1 MSQFV
6 FENYEYDQQ
15 SGEASFYYSID
26 GTRQFKE
33 VITLQSATEY
43 DTRVFDEV
51 LFLAFILIGVSY
63 YKTFPAKEVR
73 FAVGAIDDWQSL
85 FLNHVYQEGLGQF
98 AAENNLTRDDLIHF
112 EPTATDTKTSL
123 SYEGRGILSLQ
134 SGGKDSLLTASLLQE
149 KGDDFT
155 SLYVSST
162 TTYPTLM
169 DTLSSDLIVVGR
181 TIDRDAL
188 RAAGADNGL
197 NGHIPVT
204 YVIMA
209 ISLLQAILA
218 NKKTILTSIG
228 HEGEEPREWIGD
240 LAVNHQWSKTWTA
253 EQLFSRYVTDYI
265 SSDIQIGSALR
276 RYSELRIGEL
286 FAEKAWAKYGHAF
299 SSCNLANYTQG
310 ADNSTL
316 RWCGECPK
324 CANSYLLFAP
334 FIEPDELKS
343 LFGGQDLF
351 VKPLLIDTF
360 KGLLSIDGVPKPFE
374 CVGETDELRYAY
386 HARKSGYESLPFDVP
401 PANFDYRQEYP
412 LQEWARHI
420 V

>member
-1 MSQFV
+1 MSQFI
-6 FENYEYDQQ
+6 FESYEYDQQ
-15 SGEASFYYSID
+15 SGEALFRYSID
-26 GTRQFKE
+26 GTRQFEE
-33 VITLQSATEY
+33 VITLQRTEEY
-43 DTRVFDEV
+43 DTRVFNEA

-63 YKTFPAKEVR
+63 YKTFPAQEAH
-73 FAVGAIDDWQSL
+73 FATGAIDGWQAM

-98 AAENNLTRDDLIHF
+98 AAENSLTRDDLIHF
-112 EPTATDTKTSL
+112 EATAADTKVSL
-123 SYEGRGILSLQ
+123 PYQGEGILSLQ

-155 SLYVSST
+155 SVYVSST
-162 TTYPTLM
+162 TTYPSLM
-169 DTLSSDLIVVGR
+169 DTLSSDLIVVSR
-181 TIDRDAL
+181 TIDRVAL
-188 RAAGADNGL
+188 RAAGTDNGL
-197 NGHIPVT
+197 NGHVPIT
-204 YVIMA
+204 YIVMA
-209 ISLLQAILA
+209 ISLLQAVLA

-240 LAVNHQWSKTWTA
+240 LAVNHQWSKTWSA
-253 EQLFSRYVTDYI
+253 EQLFSHYVANYV
-265 SSDIQIGSALR
+265 SPDIQIGSALR

-286 FAEKAWAKYGHAF
+286 FAEKAWAKYGHSF

-324 CANSYLLFAP
+324 CANSYLLFVP

-351 VKPLLIDTF
+351 AKPLLTDTF
-360 KGLLSIDGVPKPFE
+360 KGLLSIDNVPKPFE

-386 HARKSGYESLPFDVP
+386 HARTAGYMALPFNVP
-401 PANFDYRQEYP
+401 SANFDYRQEYP